1 MDCSLD
7 IRESINAA
15 MSAKFECLK
24 NSSPGEEFLRR
35 CGKNMNISLLHLGS
49 CLYYPLRTRDH
60 TSDVEMRPVLQL
72 RNTLPRFCAADGPGT
87 TITI

>member
-49 CLYYPLRTRDH
+49 TVGYSSNVGKRKN
-60 TSDVEMRPVLQL
+60 LQL
-72 RNTLPRFCAADGPGT
+72 CNKLPVF
-87 TITI
+87 